1 MSRRF
6 LSLKLRM
13 ETSGQDAASPPEKR
27 GSAAALTV
35 TTANCTVR
43 ELRQHAQWAG
53 IDDAAIDRARD
64 AARPKEALVA
74 LIEGV
79 HGQGAPACRPAQSGH
94 GEAAAASASAAA
106 PPTDVWGVPWACVHG
121 ESGES
126 TAARAR
132 CMSAICG

>member
-13 ETSGQDAASPPEKR
+13 ETPPGQDASSPPEKR

-74 LIEGV
+74 LIEA

-94 GEAAAASASAAA
+94 GEAAAAASAAA
-106 PPTDVWGVPWACVHG
+106 LPTDVWGVPWACVHG